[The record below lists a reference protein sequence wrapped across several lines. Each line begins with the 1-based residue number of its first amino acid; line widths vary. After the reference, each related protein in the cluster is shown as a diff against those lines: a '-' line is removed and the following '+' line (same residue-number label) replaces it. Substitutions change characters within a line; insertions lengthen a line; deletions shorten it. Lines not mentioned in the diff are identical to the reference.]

1 MQLSGLPKC
10 KVNTKKTVSKLRMQ
24 SLYTTARQ
32 LKHIIFAV
40 SH

>member
-1 MQLSGLPKC
+1 
-10 KVNTKKTVSKLRMQ
+10 MQ